1 MSKKS
6 RIQIICIL
14 LFVGK
19 STTVCL
25 LAQELGLDILQ
36 WNHNSS
42 SQYPSSGDKNHLPDF
57 ADAHPFASLSEF
69 LHSASVGYHSII
81 TSSSSH
87 DFSSTKDQK
96 KSSSFYATSDSNLHR
111 SRVLQDKKKK
121 SKSTKENIKNVSI
134 DDILSEDDDTEEDCS
149 QGKMKKSH
157 GMDPSIFYPSR
168 FITQSTTT
176 HSLHQKGSVTQEK
189 GHPLKSKLC
198 YSSIILIE
206 ELPTLNTGEREEQ
219 FRYVSVDTFS
229 EFTNMHMVWL
239 NFVV

>member
-1 MSKKS
+1 
-6 RIQIICIL
+6 
-14 LFVGK
+14 
-19 STTVCL
+19 

-42 SQYPSSGDKNHLPDF
+42 SQYPSSGEKNHLPDF

-81 TSSSSH
+81 TSSSHSH
-87 DFSSTKDQK
+87 HNTKDQK

-134 DDILSEDDDTEEDCS
+134 DDILSEDDDTEEEDCR

-157 GMDPSIFYPSR
+157 GMDPPPIFNASR

-189 GHPLKSKLC
+189 GHPPMRKLC

-206 ELPTLNTGEREEQ
+206 ELPTLNTVEREEQ

-229 EFTNMHMVWL
+229 EFTKMHVCVAQYFL
-239 NFVV
+239 YSLFVGN